1 MRNLQ
6 PLAKKTEVVL
16 LREQKSSNWAFK
28 TSSSNDWKDLV
39 KWAAVPVPGRT
50 TSSHTSFQLLIHTKH
65 FYSMGSTIVTIVT
78 FVGNH
83 SPPGYL
89 KNVFL

>member
-1 MRNLQ
+1 
-6 PLAKKTEVVL
+6 
-16 LREQKSSNWAFK
+16 
-28 TSSSNDWKDLV
+28 V